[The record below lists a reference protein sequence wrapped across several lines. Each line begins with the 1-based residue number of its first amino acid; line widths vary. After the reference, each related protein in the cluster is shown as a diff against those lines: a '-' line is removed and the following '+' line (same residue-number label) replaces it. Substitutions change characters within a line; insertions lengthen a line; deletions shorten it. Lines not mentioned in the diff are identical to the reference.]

1 MRTHAGITH
10 PGIRPVNE
18 DCFGIFPVGKA
29 AYLYAVCDGVGG
41 CAGGQTASSLALS
54 SFSNFILSELDSSS
68 VADPDALPLA
78 QIKRI
83 MRAAASHASHTV
95 RTAGLN
101 DPTLT
106 DMASTLVAALVTA
119 TRAYVLHVGDS
130 RLYTV
135 TSDTV
140 EKVTRDHSYLQYLID
155 VGRVT
160 PRQAKELK
168 IENYITQAI
177 GVYDYVDGDFCA
189 WDPTAHYSLMTAKK
203 DGTLI
208 AVSYMDRPLEIGEA
222 HQAVVFF
229 NATSKE
235 RLTLR
240 FEILEASYA
249 CRIYD
254 CEGELIS
261 EEIRT
266 FSKGIYDLDVPDGGR
281 VEMTKI

>member
-160 PRQAKELK
+160 PRQANELK

-189 WDPTAHYSLMTAKK
+189 LDLSTYPPDTYLLLCS
-203 DGTLI
+203 DGLYRTVRKPQMQAILLSPDTVEQKARTLLS
-208 AVSYMDRPLEIGEA
+208 AAL
-222 HQAVVFF
+222 
-229 NATSKE
+229 
-235 RLTLR
+235 
-240 FEILEASYA
+240 
-249 CRIYD
+249 
-254 CEGELIS
+254 
-261 EEIRT
+261 
-266 FSKGIYDLDVPDGGR
+266 DGGSEDNVTALILSLGGR
-281 VEMTKI
+281 